1 MDNATLQRVY
11 DVLGNTPVS
20 FWMREVPWAWPLCES
35 IHFIGLSLLI
45 GTVGLFDL
53 RLLGFARRVPMAAF
67 HRLIPI
73 GIAGFLMNVA
83 TGFCFLSGTPD
94 QYFLNGA
101 FQFKVMFLAIAGIN
115 VAAFYLTMFRKVRA
129 LGPGDLAPLPARV
142 IGGVSLAAWIGVMTC
157 GRLLTFF
164 RPIL

>member
-1 MDNATLQRVY
+1 MDNATLQPVY
-11 DVLGNTPVS
+11 HWLSSQPTGD
-20 FWMREVPWAWPLCES
+20 WMRNVPWAWPMCES

-53 RLLGFARRVPMAAF
+53 RLLGFAPRVPMAAF

-73 GIAGFLMNVA
+73 GVCGFLMNLT
-83 TGFCFLSGTPD
+83 TGFCFLTGTPD
-94 QYFLNGA
+94 QYFLNRA
-101 FQFKVMFLAIAGIN
+101 FQFKMMFLAIAGLN
-115 VAAFYLTMFRKVRA
+115 MAAFYLTMFRKVRE
-129 LGPGDLAPLPARV
+129 LGPGDQAPLPARL